1 MKLKSLYKTKTLELY
16 SSDSS
21 ETLNIPYFENGVSAG
36 FPSPAEDHMDI
47 PLDLNE
53 HLIRHPAATFYVY
66 AKGNSMQNSGIYD
79 GDLLIVDRAVEPKFK
94 NIVIAVIDGEF
105 TVKRISKIKNKIYL
119 LPDNKE
125 YQPIEIKDS
134 LNFQIWGVVIYTIH
148 KPL

>member
-1 MKLKSLYKTKTLELY
+1 MLISKIY
-16 SSDSS
+16 SSLIKNENKIAFYNSS
-21 ETLNIPYFENGVSAG
+21 IPAG
-36 FPSPAEDHMDI
+36 FPSPAEDHIDI
-47 PLDLNE
+47 PLDLND

-79 GDLLIVDRAVEPKFK
+79 GDLLIVDRAVEPKLK
-94 NIVIAVIDGEF
+94 NIVIAIIDGEF

-125 YQPIEIKDS
+125 YRPIEIKDGS
-134 LNFQIWGVVIYTIH
+134 NFQIWGVVIYTIH

>member
-1 MKLKSLYKTKTLELY
+1 MLISKIY
-16 SSDSS
+16 SSLIKNENKIAFYNSS
-21 ETLNIPYFENGVSAG
+21 IPAG
-36 FPSPAEDHMDI
+36 FPSPAEDHIDI

-79 GDLLIVDRAVEPKFK
+79 GDLLIVDRAIEPKLK

>member
-1 MKLKSLYKTKTLELY
+1 MLISKIY
-16 SSDSS
+16 SSLIKNENKIAFYNSS
-21 ETLNIPYFENGVSAG
+21 IPAG
-36 FPSPAEDHMDI
+36 FPSPAEDHIDI

-79 GDLLIVDRAVEPKFK
+79 GDLLIVDRAVEPKLK
-94 NIVIAVIDGEF
+94 NIVIAIIDGEF

>member
-1 MKLKSLYKTKTLELY
+1 MLISKIY
-16 SSDSS
+16 SSLIKNENKIAFYNSS
-21 ETLNIPYFENGVSAG
+21 IPAG
-36 FPSPAEDHMDI
+36 FPSPAEDHIDI
-47 PLDLNE
+47 PLDLND

-79 GDLLIVDRAVEPKFK
+79 GDLLIVDRAVEPKLK
-94 NIVIAVIDGEF
+94 NIVIAIIDGEF

-134 LNFQIWGVVIYTIH
+134 SNFQIWGVVIYTIH

>member
-1 MKLKSLYKTKTLELY
+1 MLISKIY
-16 SSDSS
+16 SSLIKNKNKIAFYNSS
-21 ETLNIPYFENGVSAG
+21 IPAG
-36 FPSPAEDHMDI
+36 FPSPAEDHIDI
-47 PLDLNE
+47 PLDLND

-79 GDLLIVDRAVEPKFK
+79 GDLLIVDRAVEPKLK
-94 NIVIAVIDGEF
+94 NIVIAIIDGEF

-134 LNFQIWGVVIYTIH
+134 SNFQIWGVVIYTIH

>member
-1 MKLKSLYKTKTLELY
+1 MLISKIY
-16 SSDSS
+16 SSLIKNENKIAFYNSS
-21 ETLNIPYFENGVSAG
+21 IPAG
-36 FPSPAEDHMDI
+36 FPSPAEDHIDI

-53 HLIRHPAATFYVY
+53 HLIRHPAATLYVY

-79 GDLLIVDRAVEPKFK
+79 GDLLIVDRAVEPKLK

-134 LNFQIWGVVIYTIH
+134 SNFQIWGVVIYTIH

>member
-1 MKLKSLYKTKTLELY
+1 MLISKIY
-16 SSDSS
+16 SSLIKNKNKIAFYNSS
-21 ETLNIPYFENGVSAG
+21 IPAG
-36 FPSPAEDHMDI
+36 FPSPAEDHIDI

-79 GDLLIVDRAVEPKFK
+79 GDLLIVDRAVEPKLK

-134 LNFQIWGVVIYTIH
+134 SNFQIWGVVIYTIH

>member
-1 MKLKSLYKTKTLELY
+1 MLISKIY
-16 SSDSS
+16 SSLIKNENKIAFYNSS
-21 ETLNIPYFENGVSAG
+21 IPAG
-36 FPSPAEDHMDI
+36 FPSPAEDHIDI

-79 GDLLIVDRAVEPKFK
+79 GDLLIVDRAVEPKLK
-94 NIVIAVIDGEF
+94 NIVIAIIDGEF

-134 LNFQIWGVVIYTIH
+134 SNFQIWGVVIYTIH

>member
-1 MKLKSLYKTKTLELY
+1 MLISKIY
-16 SSDSS
+16 SSLIKNENKIAFYNSS
-21 ETLNIPYFENGVSAG
+21 IPAG
-36 FPSPAEDHMDI
+36 FPSPAEDHIDI

-79 GDLLIVDRAVEPKFK
+79 GDLLIVDRAVEPKLK

-134 LNFQIWGVVIYTIH
+134 SNFQIWGVVIYTIH

>member
-1 MKLKSLYKTKTLELY
+1 MLISKIY
-16 SSDSS
+16 SSLIKNKNKIAFYNSS
-21 ETLNIPYFENGVSAG
+21 IPAG
-36 FPSPAEDHMDI
+36 YPYPAEDHIDI
-47 PLDLNE
+47 PIDLNE

-79 GDLLIVDRAVEPKFK
+79 GDLLIVDRAVEPKLK
-94 NIVIAVIDGEF
+94 NIVIAIIDGEF

-134 LNFQIWGVVIYTIH
+134 SNFQIWGVVIYTIH

>member
-1 MKLKSLYKTKTLELY
+1 MLISKIY
-16 SSDSS
+16 SPLIKNENKIAFYNSS
-21 ETLNIPYFENGVSAG
+21 VPAG

-79 GDLLIVDRAVEPKFK
+79 GDLLIVDRAVEPKLK

-125 YQPIEIKDS
+125 YHPIEIKDIS
-134 LNFQIWGVVIYTIH
+134 NFQIWGVVIYTIH

>member
-1 MKLKSLYKTKTLELY
+1 MLISKIY
-16 SSDSS
+16 SSLIKNENKIAFYNSS
-21 ETLNIPYFENGVSAG
+21 IPAG
-36 FPSPAEDHMDI
+36 FPSPAEDHIDI

-79 GDLLIVDRAVEPKFK
+79 GDLLIVDRAVEPKLK

-125 YQPIEIKDS
+125 YRPIEIKDGS
-134 LNFQIWGVVIYTIH
+134 NFQIWGVVIYTIH

>member
-1 MKLKSLYKTKTLELY
+1 MLISKIY
-16 SSDSS
+16 SSLIKNENKIAFYNSS
-21 ETLNIPYFENGVSAG
+21 VPAG

-79 GDLLIVDRAVEPKFK
+79 GDLLIVDRAVEPKLK

-134 LNFQIWGVVIYTIH
+134 SNFQIWGVVIYTIH

>member
-1 MKLKSLYKTKTLELY
+1 MLISKIY
-16 SSDSS
+16 SSLIKNKNKIAFYNSS
-21 ETLNIPYFENGVSAG
+21 IPAG
-36 FPSPAEDHMDI
+36 YPYPAEDHIDI

-79 GDLLIVDRAVEPKFK
+79 GDLLIVDRAVEPKLK
-94 NIVIAVIDGEF
+94 NIVIAIIDGEF

-134 LNFQIWGVVIYTIH
+134 SNFQIWGVVIYTIH

>member
-1 MKLKSLYKTKTLELY
+1 MLISKIY
-16 SSDSS
+16 SSLIKNENKIAFYNSS
-21 ETLNIPYFENGVSAG
+21 IPAG
-36 FPSPAEDHMDI
+36 FPSPAEDHIDI

-79 GDLLIVDRAVEPKFK
+79 GDLLIVDRAVEPKLK

-134 LNFQIWGVVIYTIH
+134 SNFQIWGVVVYTIH

>member
-1 MKLKSLYKTKTLELY
+1 MLISKIY
-16 SSDSS
+16 SSLIKNENKIAFYNSS
-21 ETLNIPYFENGVSAG
+21 IPAG
-36 FPSPAEDHMDI
+36 FPSPAEDHIDI

-79 GDLLIVDRAVEPKFK
+79 GDLLIVDRAVEPKLK

-125 YQPIEIKDS
+125 YRPIEIKDS
-134 LNFQIWGVVIYTIH
+134 SNFQIWGVVIYTIH

>member
-1 MKLKSLYKTKTLELY
+1 MLISKIY
-16 SSDSS
+16 SSLIKNENKIAFYNSS
-21 ETLNIPYFENGVSAG
+21 IPAG
-36 FPSPAEDHMDI
+36 FPSPAEDHIDI

-79 GDLLIVDRAVEPKFK
+79 GDLLIVDRAGEPKLK
-94 NIVIAVIDGEF
+94 NIVIAIIDGEF

-134 LNFQIWGVVIYTIH
+134 SNFQIWGVVIYTIH

>member
-1 MKLKSLYKTKTLELY
+1 MADMIDAT
-16 SSDSS
+16 
-21 ETLNIPYFENGVSAG
+21 
-36 FPSPAEDHMDI
+36 DI
-47 PLDLNE
+47 MFTP
-53 HLIRHPAATFYVY
+53 F
-66 AKGNSMQNSGIYD
+66 
-79 GDLLIVDRAVEPKFK
+79 EPKLK

-134 LNFQIWGVVIYTIH
+134 SNFQIWGVVIYTIH

>member
-1 MKLKSLYKTKTLELY
+1 MLISKKY
-16 SSDSS
+16 SSLIKNKNKIAFYNSS
-21 ETLNIPYFENGVSAG
+21 IPAG
-36 FPSPAEDHMDI
+36 FPSPAEDHIDI

-79 GDLLIVDRAVEPKFK
+79 GDLLIVDRAVEPKLK
-94 NIVIAVIDGEF
+94 NIVIAIIDGEF

-134 LNFQIWGVVIYTIH
+134 SNFQIWGVVIYTIH

>member
-1 MKLKSLYKTKTLELY
+1 MLISKIY
-16 SSDSS
+16 SSLIKNENKIAFYNSS
-21 ETLNIPYFENGVSAG
+21 IPAG
-36 FPSPAEDHMDI
+36 FPSPAEDHIDI
-47 PLDLNE
+47 PLDLND

-79 GDLLIVDRAVEPKFK
+79 GDLLIVDRAVEPKLK

-125 YQPIEIKDS
+125 YRPIEIKDS
-134 LNFQIWGVVIYTIH
+134 SNFQIWGVVIYTIH

>member
-1 MKLKSLYKTKTLELY
+1 MLISKIY
-16 SSDSS
+16 SSLIKNENKIAFYNSS
-21 ETLNIPYFENGVSAG
+21 VPAG

-79 GDLLIVDRAVEPKFK
+79 GDLLIVDRAIEPKLK

-134 LNFQIWGVVIYTIH
+134 SNFQIWGVVIYTIH

>member
-1 MKLKSLYKTKTLELY
+1 MLISKIY
-16 SSDSS
+16 SSLIKNKNKIAFYNSS
-21 ETLNIPYFENGVSAG
+21 IPAG
-36 FPSPAEDHMDI
+36 FPSPAEDHIDI
-47 PLDLNE
+47 PLDLND

-79 GDLLIVDRAVEPKFK
+79 GDLLIVDRAVEPKLK

-125 YQPIEIKDS
+125 YRPIEIKDGS
-134 LNFQIWGVVIYTIH
+134 NFQIWGVVIYTIH

>member
-1 MKLKSLYKTKTLELY
+1 MLISKIY
-16 SSDSS
+16 SSLIKNKNKIPFYNSS
-21 ETLNIPYFENGVSAG
+21 IPAG
-36 FPSPAEDHMDI
+36 FPSPAEDHIDI

-79 GDLLIVDRAVEPKFK
+79 GDLLIVDRAVEPKLK

-125 YQPIEIKDS
+125 YRPIEIKDS
-134 LNFQIWGVVIYTIH
+134 SNFQIWGVVIYTIH

>member
-1 MKLKSLYKTKTLELY
+1 MLISKIY
-16 SSDSS
+16 SSLIKNKNKISFYNSS
-21 ETLNIPYFENGVSAG
+21 VPAG

-134 LNFQIWGVVIYTIH
+134 FIFRTKTTII
-148 KPL
+148 KTEF